1 MTKKV
6 RTYSDEF
13 KAEAVKKIADNNGN
27 ISATAKQLGISMQ
40 TLSNWHNKAN
50 QGKLIGTEQY
60 DPDLIS
66 ALQEI
71 KQLKRQ
77 LKVAEEEREN
87 LKKGDGVLCQAQL
100 VKYAFIKD
108 NKHFFSIT
116 TMCRVLRVKPSSY
129 YDWLSR
135 DISDQQIHRN
145 QSELLVKA
153 AHSETKERYGV
164 DRLHAHLSE
173 QGHNIS
179 LYMVRSIKEQHGIKC
194 RRHKRFKVTTDS
206 NHNKLVYPN
215 VLDQQFDAKRPNE
228 SWVSDITYI
237 WTHEGWLYLAGVK
250 DLYTKELVGYAINK
264 RMTADLVCKALSMA
278 IKNKRPNKGLIV
290 HSDRGSQYCSHA
302 YHKIIKQ
309 HQFIGSMSGKGNC
322 FDNAPIESFWGI
334 LKNELVYHKD
344 YKTRF
349 AAITDIIRYI
359 ELYYNQ
365 TRIQKGLSYK
375 SPRQVWFDYY
385 RQAA

>member
-27 ISATAKQLGISMQ
+27 ISATAKQLGIAMQ

-60 DPDLIS
+60 DPDLMT

-71 KQLKRQ
+71 KQLKLQ
-77 LKVAEEEREN
+77 LKVAEEEREIP
-87 LKKGDGVLCQAQL
+87 KKGRRVLCQAQL
-100 VKYAFIKD
+100 VKYAFIKN
-108 NKHFFSIT
+108 NKPFFTIAS
-116 TMCRVLRVKPSSY
+116 MCKVLAIKPSSY

-145 QSELLVKA
+145 HCELLIRA
-153 AHSETKERYGV
+153 AHSETRERYGV
-164 DRLHAHLSE
+164 ERLHAKLIE
-173 QGHNIS
+173 QGHDIS
-179 LYMVRSIKEQHGIKC
+179 LYMVRRIKEEYSIKC
-194 RRHKRFKVTTDS
+194 RRHKRFKVTTNS
-206 NHNKLVYPN
+206 NHNKLVYHN
-215 VLDQQFDAKRPNE
+215 VLDQHFDAKRPNE

-237 WTHEGWLYLAGVK
+237 WTNEGWLYLAGVK

-264 RMTADLVCKALSMA
+264 RMTADLVCHALNMA
-278 IKNKRPNKGLIV
+278 IKNKRPSQGLIV

-302 YHKIIKQ
+302 YHKIIEQ
-309 HQFIGSMSGKGNC
+309 HHFKGSMSGKGNC
-322 FDNAPIESFWGI
+322 FDNAPIESFWGT
-334 LKNELVYHKD
+334 LKNELVYHQE

-349 AAITDIIRYI
+349 TATNEITQYI

-365 TRIQKGLSYK
+365 TRIQKGLGYR

>member
-1 MTKKV
+1 MTKKI

-27 ISATAKQLGISMQ
+27 ISATAKQLGIAMQ
-40 TLSNWHNKAN
+40 TLSNWNNKAN
-50 QGKLIGTEQY
+50 QGKLVGTKQY
-60 DPDLIS
+60 DPDLMS

-77 LKVAEEEREN
+77 LKVAEEEREIF
-87 LKKGDGVLCQAQL
+87 KKGDGVLRQAQL

-108 NKHFFSIT
+108 NQQLFRISS
-116 TMCRVLRVKPSSY
+116 MCRVLQVKPSSY
-129 YDWLSR
+129 YDWLGRNVSC
-135 DISDQQIHRN
+135 QQIHRN
-145 QSELLVKA
+145 QCELLVKA
-153 AHSETKERYGV
+153 AHSETKERYGFE
-164 DRLHAHLSE
+164 RLHAYLSG
-173 QGHNIS
+173 QGHDIS
-179 LYMVRSIKEQHGIKC
+179 LYMVRSIKEEYGIKC

-215 VLDQQFDAKRPNE
+215 VLDQQFDAKCPNQA
-228 SWVSDITYI
+228 WVSDITYI
-237 WTHEGWLYLAGVK
+237 WTNEGWLYLAGVK

-264 RMTADLVCKALSMA
+264 RMTADLVCRALNMA

-309 HQFIGSMSGKGNC
+309 HQFTGSMSAKGNC
-322 FDNAPIESFWGI
+322 FDNAPIESFWGT
-334 LKNELVYHKD
+334 LKNELVYHQD

-349 AAITDIIRYI
+349 AAINDIIRYI

-365 TRIQKGLSYK
+365 TRIQKGLGYK

>member
-1 MTKKV
+1 MTKKI
-6 RTYSDEF
+6 RSYSDEF

-27 ISATAKQLGISMQ
+27 ISATAKQLGIAMQ

-50 QGKLIGTEQY
+50 QGKLVGTEQY
-60 DPDLIS
+60 DPDLMS

-87 LKKGDGVLCQAQL
+87 LKKGDGVLRQAQL

-108 NKHFFSIT
+108 NHQIFSIT
-116 TMCRVLRVKPSSY
+116 TMCRVLSVKPSSY
-129 YDWLSR
+129 YDWISR

-215 VLDQQFDAKRPNE
+215 VLHQQFDAKRPNE

-237 WTHEGWLYLAGVK
+237 WTNEGWLYLAGVK

-375 SPRQVWFDYY
+375 SPRQVWFHYY

>member
-1 MTKKV
+1 MTKKI

-13 KAEAVKKIADNNGN
+13 KAEAVKKISDNNGN
-27 ISATAKQLGISMQ
+27 ISATAKQLGIAMQ
-40 TLSNWHNKAN
+40 TLSNWQNKAN
-50 QGKLIGTEQY
+50 QGKLVGTDQY
-60 DPDLIS
+60 DPDLMS

-108 NKHFFSIT
+108 NQKIFSIT
-116 TMCRVLRVKPSSY
+116 TMCRVLSVKPSSY
-129 YDWLSR
+129 YDWISR

-153 AHSETKERYGV
+153 AHSETKECYGV
-164 DRLHAHLSE
+164 DRLHAYLSE

-215 VLDQQFDAKRPNE
+215 VLDQQFDASCPNE

-237 WTHEGWLYLAGVK
+237 WTNEGWLYLAGVK

-264 RMTADLVCKALSMA
+264 RMTADLVCKALNMA

-322 FDNAPIESFWGI
+322 FDNAPIESFWSI